1 MAALALAPQISV
13 PVTPSTYERF
23 DMNLVSFT
31 GTVLKIRPFNSHHVL
46 VHLRASAG
54 ERVTLALPESHDIS
68 LLVGETVTVQGWLED
83 VPYDESFAAFLQRAG
98 QEKLLEQYPELAA
111 ISNKTIQRSITV
123 VSPLST
129 QSKLFDEEADQE
141 NFVRLEGLVVRTW
154 VYSVNLYARV
164 AFYDEHAACLSANDE
179 GLPRRQARY
188 ATVQFTECK
197 VDGRE
202 LRVGRQRSG
211 DVRPGVICRDDR
223 IRISG
228 RLKDRTYVES
238 MHDWV
243 ERAKCEELFTS
254 LPNADR
260 LLNDVRARYG
270 QVVIEANRLIQFG

>member
-1 MAALALAPQISV
+1 VAALALLPPTSV
-13 PVTPSTYERF
+13 PVAPSYERF
-23 DMNLVSFT
+23 DMNIVSFT

-46 VHLRASAG
+46 VHLRASTGA
-54 ERVTLALPESHDIS
+54 RITLALPESHDIS

-111 ISNKTIQRSITV
+111 IRNKTIQRSITV
-123 VSPLST
+123 ISPINT
-129 QSKLFDEEADQE
+129 QGRLVDEGADQE

-154 VYSVNLYARV
+154 VYSDNIYARL
-164 AFYDEHAACLSANDE
+164 AFYDEHAVCLPGGSE

-188 ATVQFTECK
+188 ATVQFTDCK

-202 LRVGRQRSG
+202 LKIGKQKSG

-228 RLKDRTYVES
+228 RLKDRTYAES

-243 ERAKCEELFTS
+243 ERARCEELFTL
-254 LPNADR
+254 LPNAER

-270 QVVIEANRLIQFG
+270 QVVIEATRLIQFG